1 VRALRCGILS
11 LIGTLVYAAAVSSI
25 GYGLGSAWDRVAG
38 DLSIAGYLIAAL
50 LVAAIT
56 AFIIF
61 RLRAL
66 RCESAEDPRLAP
78 GRRRRPGNGI
88 DSMWPW
94 RNSALVAPAWAAL
107 SRARFSISSVMSR
120 P

>member
-1 VRALRCGILS
+1 MRALRFGILS

-25 GYGLGSAWDRVAG
+25 GYGLGSDWDRVAG
-38 DLSIAGYLIAAL
+38 DLSIAGYVIAAL

-66 RCESAEDPRLAP
+66 RREPAEDPRLAP
-78 GRRRRPGNGI
+78 GRRRRPRQR
-88 DSMWPW
+88 D
-94 RNSALVAPAWAAL
+94 RHH
-107 SRARFSISSVMSR
+107 
-120 P
+120 